1 MSITFP
7 AERVLRWLA
16 DQSDQQI
23 SAVPTDV
30 ISPDDSLSVYE
41 ELVGAS
47 LIKENRTLDGSFSFM
62 LTNEGRIEASKAK
75 HSYRASL
82 AQRRILE
89 WLTIHPTSAPSG
101 LLETEWAEDFS
112 GSLTEQEIGQAT
124 DELKDSGYIAGTETW
139 GGGMIRARLTSAGHQ
154 LYRSQESIDQFN
166 QPGGA
171 PTMSISADNY
181 GNQTIGNQAVG
192 SQVGSMTADMSMNV
206 TTDDIVRALEEF
218 RTTVQSAEVPGVSEE
233 EKKDLIEEATKIQEK
248 LPKRGI
254 DWARQ
259 SIQALVTATMSG
271 LGEGFAT
278 SLLNVLPSN

>member
-1 MSITFP
+1 
-7 AERVLRWLA
+7 
-16 DQSDQQI
+16 
-23 SAVPTDV
+23 
-30 ISPDDSLSVYE
+30 
-41 ELVGAS
+41 
-47 LIKENRTLDGSFSFM
+47 
-62 LTNEGRIEASKAK
+62 
-75 HSYRASL
+75 
-82 AQRRILE
+82 
-89 WLTIHPTSAPSG
+89 
-101 LLETEWAEDFS
+101 
-112 GSLTEQEIGQAT
+112 
-124 DELKDSGYIAGTETW
+124 
-139 GGGMIRARLTSAGHQ
+139 MIRARLTSAGHQ

-233 EKKDLIEEATKIQEK
+233 EKKDLIEEATKIQEQ

>member
-7 AERVLRWLA
+7 AERVLRWLT
-16 DQSDQQI
+16 DQSDPQI
-23 SAVPTDV
+23 SAMPADV
-30 ISPDDSLSVYE
+30 IPPNDSLSVYE

-47 LIKENRTLDGSFSFM
+47 LIQENRTIDGSFSFL
-62 LTNEGRIEASKAK
+62 LTSKGRIEASKTK

-89 WLTIHPTSAPSG
+89 WLVTHPTSAPSG
-101 LLETEWAEDFS
+101 LLGTEWAEDFS
-112 GSLTEQEIGQAT
+112 GSLTEQEIRQAT
-124 DELKDSGYIAGTETW
+124 GELKDGGYIAGTEAW
-139 GGGMIRARLTSAGHQ
+139 GGGMLRAELTSAGQQ
-154 LYRSQESIDQFN
+154 LYRSQKSIDQFN

-192 SQVGSMTADMSMNV
+192 SQVGSMAADMSVNV

-218 RTTVQSAEVPGVSEE
+218 RSSVRSAEVSGVSEE
-233 EKKDLIEEATKIQEK
+233 EKEDLIEEATEIQEK

-254 DWARQ
+254 NWALQ
-259 SIQALVTATMSG
+259 SIQALVTGTMSV

-278 SLLNVLPSN
+278 SLLNVLPNN